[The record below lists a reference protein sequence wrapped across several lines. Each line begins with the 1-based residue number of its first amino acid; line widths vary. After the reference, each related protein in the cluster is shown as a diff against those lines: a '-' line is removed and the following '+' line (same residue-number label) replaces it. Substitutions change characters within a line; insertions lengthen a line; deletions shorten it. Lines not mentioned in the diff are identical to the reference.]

1 MRRGESI
8 STSRPSRRLSQ
19 VEKLIWAPPQYATL
33 SRMTPLQWFKAQS
46 SAIGFSCVCGLATLA
61 LPTSTVFAQA
71 AATASSRAPS
81 DAPSSVPSIDQALEA
96 QTASGPALSPDGQ
109 RVVYEVSRTNWKTNA
124 FERDLWI
131 ADRAGKAHLLT
142 SKVKSS
148 SGAQWSPDG
157 RWIAFS
163 SDRPGQVA
171 ETKADT
177 KQIYVIDPTGGE
189 ARQVTKLEDGVDG
202 YEWAPDSKTIAFTT
216 KDPLSK
222 AQKDRVERYG
232 EYTVVDG
239 DERMMHLW
247 TVDVTAAPVAAPAT
261 EAPAAENDQAA
272 KSAAAKTPPFGV
284 PEAHR
289 LTEGDEFSVEGF
301 SWSKDGTKI
310 AFAAS
315 KDGELKNG
323 GTTTIYVVS
332 VADKKVTKL
341 VTTPGPNTDPHFS
354 PDGSEVAFETA
365 DGAQYFFYANQKIA
379 VVPVTGGKPHV
390 VSGTFDEDVHL
401 FEWTDR
407 GIYFGALKKTAS
419 HLYRLN
425 VATAAVEQVTHPDDL
440 MANSASF
447 TKDFSEVAYV
457 AARPNTGS
465 EIYIAATT
473 RATPAIQVTHLT
485 DRMKVYT
492 LARREVVSWKSG
504 DGTTIEGI
512 LMKPADFDAKK
523 KYPLLVVIHGGP
535 TGIDRPNVSPDRYY
549 PVEQFVAKGAL
560 VLRPNYRGSAGYGAA
575 FRALNVRN
583 LGVGDYA
590 DVISGVD
597 YLIAQGY
604 VDKDRV
610 GSMGWSEGGYIS
622 AFITTSSD
630 RFKAVSVGAGISDW
644 MTYYVNTDITPF
656 TRQYLKS
663 TPWED
668 PEIYRKASPIS
679 YIAKAKTPTL
689 IQQGD
694 RDKRVP
700 VPDSFELRQALEDKG
715 VPVKMV
721 LYHGFGH
728 PIDKPKQQRAVMEEN
743 LHWFEHYIWGEPFVD
758 GVGPGAAPFAIVR

>member
-1 MRRGESI
+1 MTRHFCF
-8 STSRPSRRLSQ
+8 PSR
-19 VEKLIWAPPQYATL
+19 I
-33 SRMTPLQWFKAQS
+33 
-46 SAIGFSCVCGLATLA
+46 
-61 LPTSTVFAQA
+61 A
-71 AATASSRAPS
+71 AAFSLCAFGLVLSSSIARTAVAQTAASG
-81 DAPSSVPSIDQALEA
+81 VPSIDQALEA
-96 QTASGPALSPDGQ
+96 QTASGAALSPDGQ
-109 RVVYEVSRTNWKTNA
+109 RVVYEVSRTNWKDNA

-131 ADRAGKAHLLT
+131 ADRAGNTHLLT
-142 SKVKSS
+142 AQVKSS
-148 SGAQWSPDG
+148 SGAKWSPDG
-157 RWIAFS
+157 RWIAFA
-163 SDRPGQVA
+163 SDRSGQVA
-171 ETKADT
+171 ETKADSR
-177 KQIYVIDPTGGE
+177 QIYVIDPTGGE
-189 ARQVTKLEDGVDG
+189 ARQVTKLEDGIDG
-202 YEWAPDSKTIAFTT
+202 FEWARDSKTIAFTT

-232 EYTVVDG
+232 EYSVIDG
-239 DERMMHLW
+239 DERMTHLW
-247 TVDVTAAPVAAPAT
+247 TVDVTAAPVAAPDKDKKPSSSA
-261 EAPAAENDQAA
+261 D
-272 KSAAAKTPPFGV
+272 AAAAPFGV

-289 LTEGDEFSVEGF
+289 LTEGDGFSVQGL
-301 SWSKDGTKI
+301 SWSKDGSKI

-323 GTTTIYVVS
+323 GTTTVYVVS

-341 VTTPGPNTDPHFS
+341 VTTPGPNSDPHFS
-354 PDGSEVAFETA
+354 PDGTEVAFVTA

-379 VVPVTGGKPHV
+379 VVPAAGGKPRV
-390 VSGTFDEDVHL
+390 VSGSFDEDARL
-401 FEWTDR
+401 LEWSEG
-407 GIYFGALKKTAS
+407 GIYFGALKKTAA

-425 VATAAVEQVTHPDDL
+425 VATGAVEQVTHPDDVV
-440 MANSASF
+440 ANGFSF
-447 TKDFSEVAYV
+447 SKDFSQVAYR
-457 AARPNTGS
+457 AAGPNASG
-465 EIYIAATT
+465 EIYVASTSGNGAAV
-473 RATPAIQVTHLT
+473 PVTHLS
-485 DRMKVYT
+485 DAMKPYT

-504 DGTTIEGI
+504 DGATIEGI
-512 LMKPADFDAKK
+512 LDKPANFDPKK

-535 TGIDRPNVSPDRYY
+535 TGVDQPVVNPDRYY
-549 PVEQFVAKGAL
+549 PVEQFVEKGAL

-597 YLIAQGY
+597 YLIGQGF

-656 TRQYLKS
+656 TRQYLKG
-663 TPWED
+663 TPWDD
-668 PEIYRKASPIS
+668 PEVYKKTSPIS

-743 LHWFEHYIWGEPFVD
+743 LHWFGHYIWGEPFVD
-758 GVGPGAAPFAIVR
+758 GVGPGAAPVATK

>member
-1 MRRGESI
+1 M
-8 STSRPSRRLSQ
+8 LS
-19 VEKLIWAPPQYATL
+19 
-33 SRMTPLQWFKAQS
+33 PLTAGT
-46 SAIGFSCVCGLATLA
+46 AV
-61 LPTSTVFAQA
+61 AQA
-71 AATASSRAPS
+71 TAA
-81 DAPSSVPSIDQALEA
+81 SSVPSIDQALEA
-96 QTASGPALSPDGQ
+96 QTASGAALSPDGQ
-109 RVVYEVSRTNWKTNA
+109 RVVYEVSRTNWKDNA

-131 ADRAGKAHLLT
+131 ADRDGQHAHLLT
-142 SKVKSS
+142 AQVKSS
-148 SGAQWSPDG
+148 TGARWSPDG
-157 RWIAFS
+157 RWIAFA

-171 ETKADT
+171 ETKADSR
-177 KQIYVIDPTGGE
+177 QIYVIDPMGGE
-189 ARQVTKLEDGVDG
+189 ARQMTKLEDGVDG
-202 YEWAPDSKTIAFTT
+202 YEWGPDSKTIAFTT

-232 EYTVVDG
+232 EYTVIDG
-239 DERMMHLW
+239 DEQMTHLW
-247 TVDVTAAPVAAPAT
+247 TVDVTAAPVAPPAKDAKEKPST
-261 EAPAAENDQAA
+261 AASGASS
-272 KSAAAKTPPFGV
+272 SAAPTPPFGV

-289 LTEGDEFSVEGF
+289 LTEGDQFSVQDF

-315 KDGELKNG
+315 KNGELKNG
-323 GTTTIYVVS
+323 GTATVYVIS

-341 VTTPGPNTDPHFS
+341 VTTPGPHTDPHFS
-354 PDGSEVAFETA
+354 PDGTQVAFVTA

-379 VVPVTGGKPHV
+379 VVPVTGGHPKV
-390 VSGTFDEDVHL
+390 VSGSFDEDAHL
-401 FEWTDR
+401 LDWSEG
-407 GIYFGALKKTAS
+407 GIYFSALKKTAG

-425 VATAAVEQVTHPDDL
+425 VATGAVEQVTHPDDVV
-440 MANSASF
+440 ANGFSF
-447 TKDFSEVAYV
+447 SKDFRQVAYG
-457 AARPNTGS
+457 AAMPNMGG
-465 EIYIAATT
+465 EIYIASTSGDGA
-473 RATPAIQVTHLT
+473 AIRVTHL
-485 DRMKVYT
+485 DDSMKAYT
-492 LARREVVSWKSG
+492 LARREVVRWKSG
-504 DGTTIEGI
+504 DGATVEGV
-512 LMKPADFDAKK
+512 LVKPADFDPKK

-535 TGIDRPNVSPDRYY
+535 TGIDRPNISPDRYY

-560 VLRPNYRGSAGYGAA
+560 VLRPNYRGSAGYGGA

-597 YLIAQGY
+597 SLIAQGF

-656 TRQYLKS
+656 TRQYLKA
-663 TPWED
+663 TPWDD
-668 PEIYRKASPIS
+668 PEIYKKTSPIT

-743 LHWFEHYIWGEPFVD
+743 LHWFGHYIWGEPFAD
-758 GVGPGAAPFAIVR
+758 GVGPGAAPVIK

>member
-1 MRRGESI
+1 
-8 STSRPSRRLSQ
+8 
-19 VEKLIWAPPQYATL
+19 
-33 SRMTPLQWFKAQS
+33 MTPAQWFKEQFP
-46 SAIGFSCVCGLATLA
+46 AIAVSCLCGLALLL
-61 LPTSTVFAQA
+61 LPTRLAFAQTPEPA
-71 AATASSRAPS
+71 A
-81 DAPSSVPSIDQALEA
+81 SSVPSIDQALEA
-96 QTASGPALSPDGQ
+96 QTASGAALSPDGQ
-109 RVVYEVSRTNWKTNA
+109 HVVYEVSRTNWKTDA

-131 ADRAGKAHLLT
+131 VDRAGNTHLLT
-142 SKVKSS
+142 AQVKSS
-148 SGAQWSPDG
+148 SGARWSPDG
-157 RWIAFS
+157 RWIAFG
-163 SDRPGQVA
+163 SDRPGQIA

-177 KQIYVIDPTGGE
+177 RQIYVIDPMGGE
-189 ARQVTKLEDGVDG
+189 ARQVTKLDDGVDG
-202 YEWAPDSKTIAFTT
+202 FEWASDSKTIAFTT

-222 AQKDRVERYG
+222 VQKDRAERYG
-232 EYTVVDG
+232 DYTVVDG
-239 DERMMHLW
+239 DERMAHLW
-247 TVDVTAAPVAAPAT
+247 TVDVTAPVVAAPTTSKDSTSTAT
-261 EAPAAENDQAA
+261 AA
-272 KSAAAKTPPFGV
+272 PPFGV

-289 LTEGDEFSVEGF
+289 LTEGNEFSVLGF
-301 SWSKDGTKI
+301 SWSKDGTKV

-315 KDGELKNG
+315 RDGELKNG

-341 VTTPGPNTDPHFS
+341 VTTPGPNDDPHFS
-354 PDGSEVAFETA
+354 PDGTQVAFVTA

-379 VVPVTGGKPHV
+379 VVPVTGGQPKV
-390 VSGTFDEDVHL
+390 VSGSFDEDAHL
-401 FEWTDR
+401 FEWSEK

-425 VATAAVEQVTHPDDL
+425 IASGAVEQVTHPDDL
-440 MANSASF
+440 MANGASF
-447 TKDFSEVAYV
+447 TKDFSEVAYT
-457 AARPNTGS
+457 AAMPNTGS
-465 EIYIAATT
+465 EIYVASTT
-473 RATPAIQVTHLT
+473 GTEAPIRVTHLT
-485 DRMKVYT
+485 DAMKPYT

-504 DGTTIEGI
+504 DGATIEGI
-512 LMKPADFDAKK
+512 LEKPANFDPKK

-535 TGIDRPNVSPDRYY
+535 TGIDRPNVNPDRYY

-597 YLIAQGY
+597 YLIAQGF

-630 RFKAVSVGAGISDW
+630 RFRAVSVGAGISDW

-656 TRQYLKS
+656 TRQYLKA
-663 TPWED
+663 TPWDD
-668 PEIYRKASPIS
+668 PEIYRKTSPIT
-679 YIAKAKTPTL
+679 YVAKAKTPTL

-743 LHWFEHYIWGEPFVD
+743 LHWFGHYIWGEPFVD
-758 GVGPGAAPFAIVR
+758 GVGPGAAPVASAK

>member
-1 MRRGESI
+1 MVVLRRC
-8 STSRPSRRLSQ
+8 
-19 VEKLIWAPPQYATL
+19 ATL
-33 SRMTPLQWFKAQS
+33 SRMTPVPWFKVQF
-46 SAIGFSCVCGLATLA
+46 SAIGVSCLFGLALLSFPARLVLA
-61 LPTSTVFAQA
+61 QTATPA
-71 AATASSRAPS
+71 AP
-81 DAPSSVPSIDQALEA
+81 SVPSIDQALEF
-96 QTASGPALSPDGQ
+96 QVASGPALSPDGQ
-109 RVVYEVSRTNWKTNA
+109 RVVYEVSRTNWKDNA

-131 ADRAGKAHLLT
+131 ADRAGNTHLLT
-142 SKVKSS
+142 SQVKSS
-148 SGAQWSPDG
+148 SGARWSPDG
-157 RWIAFS
+157 RWIAFT
-163 SDRPGQVA
+163 SDRPGQVP
-171 ETKADT
+171 ETKADSR
-177 KQIYVIDPTGGE
+177 QIYVIDPTGGE
-189 ARQVTKLEDGVDG
+189 ARQVTKLDDGVDG
-202 YEWAPDSKTIAFTT
+202 FEWAPDSKTIAFTT

-239 DERMMHLW
+239 DERMTHLW
-247 TVDVTAAPVAAPAT
+247 MVDVTAAPVAAPAKDKSPT
-261 EAPAAENDQAA
+261 ST
-272 KSAAAKTPPFGV
+272 SAAPPFGV

-289 LTEGDEFSVEGF
+289 LTEGDEFSVQGF
-301 SWSKDGTKI
+301 SWSKDGAKI

-323 GTTTIYVVS
+323 GTTTVYVVS

-354 PDGSEVAFETA
+354 PDGTEVAFVTA

-379 VVPVTGGKPHV
+379 VVPVAGGKPRV
-390 VSGTFDEDVHL
+390 VSGSFDEDAGL
-401 FEWTDR
+401 LDWSEK
-407 GIYFGALKKTAS
+407 GIYFAALKKTAR
-419 HLYRLN
+419 HLYLLN
-425 VATAAVEQVTHPDDL
+425 AATGAVVQVTHPDDVL
-440 MANSASF
+440 ANGFSF
-447 TKDFSEVAYV
+447 SKDFSQVAYR
-457 AARPNTGS
+457 AAAPNTGA
-465 EIYIAATT
+465 EIYVASTAGSGNADQI
-473 RATPAIQVTHLT
+473 THLC
-485 DRMKVYT
+485 DAMKPYT
-492 LARREVVSWKSG
+492 LARREVVHWKSG
-504 DGTTIEGI
+504 DGTTVEGV
-512 LMKPADFDAKK
+512 LDKPVNFDPKK

-535 TGIDRPNVSPDRYY
+535 TGVDQPVVNPDRYY

-597 YLIAQGY
+597 YLIAQGF

-656 TRQYLKS
+656 TRQYLKA
-663 TPWED
+663 TPWDD
-668 PEIYRKASPIS
+668 PEIYKKTSPIT

-743 LHWFEHYIWGEPFVD
+743 LHWFGHYIWGEPFVD
-758 GVGPGAAPFAIVR
+758 GVGPGAAPVATK

>member
-1 MRRGESI
+1 
-8 STSRPSRRLSQ
+8 
-19 VEKLIWAPPQYATL
+19 
-33 SRMTPLQWFKAQS
+33 MTPQRWFQMQLSVAS
-46 SAIGFSCVCGLATLA
+46 VCFLGGLALVLLPVRVGLA
-61 LPTSTVFAQA
+61 QTAAPAAST
-71 AATASSRAPS
+71 
-81 DAPSSVPSIDQALEA
+81 VPSIDQALEA
-96 QTASGPALSPDGQ
+96 ATASGAALSPDGQ
-109 RVVYEVSRTNWKTNA
+109 RVVYEVSRTNWKDNA

-131 ADRAGKAHLLT
+131 SDRAGNTHLLT
-142 SKVKSS
+142 AQVKSS
-148 SGAQWSPDG
+148 SGARWSPDG
-157 RWIAFS
+157 RWVAFV

-171 ETKADT
+171 ETKADSR
-177 KQIYVIDPTGGE
+177 QVYVIDPMGGE

-202 YEWAPDSKTIAFTT
+202 FEWGPDSKTIAFTT
-216 KDPLSK
+216 NDPLSK

-232 EYTVVDG
+232 EYTVIDG
-239 DERMMHLW
+239 DERMTHLW
-247 TVDVTAAPVAAPAT
+247 TVDVTATPVAAPAKDKKPS
-261 EAPAAENDQAA
+261 ASDAA
-272 KSAAAKTPPFGV
+272 STPPFGV

-289 LTEGDEFSVEGF
+289 LTEGDEFSVSGF
-301 SWSKDGTKI
+301 SWSRDGSKI
-310 AFAAS
+310 AFDAS

-323 GTTTIYVVS
+323 GTSTVYVVS

-341 VTTPGPNTDPHFS
+341 VTTPGPNSDPHFS
-354 PDGSEVAFETA
+354 PDGTQVVFVTA

-379 VVPVTGGKPHV
+379 VVPVAGGTARV
-390 VSGTFDEDVHL
+390 VSGTFDEDARL
-401 FEWTDR
+401 LDWSES
-407 GIYFGALKKTAS
+407 GIYFGALKKTAA

-425 VATAAVEQVTHPDDL
+425 AATGAVEQVTHPDDVV
-440 MANSASF
+440 ANGFSF
-447 TKDFSEVAYV
+447 SKDFGQVAYRAAMPNTAAEIYV
-457 AARPNTGS
+457 AATSGDG
-465 EIYIAATT
+465 AAV
-473 RATPAIQVTHLT
+473 RVTHLS
-485 DRMKVYT
+485 DGLKPYT

-504 DGTTIEGI
+504 DGTTIEGV
-512 LMKPADFDAKK
+512 LDKPANFNPKK

-535 TGIDRPNVSPDRYY
+535 TGVDQPVVNADRYY

-597 YLIAQGY
+597 YLIAQGF

-656 TRQYLKS
+656 TRQYLKA
-663 TPWED
+663 TPWDD
-668 PEIYRKASPIS
+668 PEVYKKTSPIS
-679 YIAKAKTPTL
+679 YVAKAKTPTL

-700 VPDSFELRQALEDKG
+700 VPDSFELHQALVDKG

-758 GVGPGAAPFAIVR
+758 GVGPGAAPVATK

>member
-1 MRRGESI
+1 
-8 STSRPSRRLSQ
+8 
-19 VEKLIWAPPQYATL
+19 
-33 SRMTPLQWFKAQS
+33 MTPHYGWKLLFAACVSGFALSFFNVPAAVGQTVAGA
-46 SAIGFSCVCGLATLA
+46 SAGVPTIGQA
-61 LPTSTVFAQA
+61 LEF
-71 AATASSRAPS
+71 ATASGA
-81 DAPSSVPSIDQALEA
+81 
-96 QTASGPALSPDGQ
+96 ALSPDGQ
-109 RVVYEVSRTNWKTNA
+109 RVVYEVSRTNWKDNA

-131 ADRAGKAHLLT
+131 SDRAGNTHLLT
-142 SKVKSS
+142 AQVKSS
-148 SGAQWSPDG
+148 SGARWSPNG
-157 RWIAFS
+157 KWVAFA

-177 KQIYVIDPTGGE
+177 RQIYVIDPMGGE

-202 YEWAPDSKTIAFTT
+202 YEWGPDSKTIAFTT
-216 KDPLSK
+216 KDPQSK

-232 EYTVVDG
+232 EYTVIDG
-239 DERMMHLW
+239 DERMTHLW
-247 TVDVTAAPVAAPAT
+247 TVDVTAAPVTAPAKDKKPSSD
-261 EAPAAENDQAA
+261 AVV
-272 KSAAAKTPPFGV
+272 PPFGV

-289 LTEGDEFSVEGF
+289 LTEGDGFSVDGF
-301 SWSKDGTKI
+301 SWSPDGTKI
-310 AFAAS
+310 AFDAS

-323 GTTTIYVVS
+323 GTSTVYVIS
-332 VADKKVTKL
+332 IGDKKVTKL
-341 VTTPGPNTDPHFS
+341 VTTPGPNSDPHFS
-354 PDGSEVAFETA
+354 PDGTQVAFVTA

-379 VVPVTGGKPHV
+379 VVPVTGGKPRV
-390 VSGTFDEDVHL
+390 VSGSFDEDAHL
-401 FEWTDR
+401 FEWSEK
-407 GIYFGALKKTAS
+407 GIYFGALKKTSS

-425 VATAAVEQVTHPDDL
+425 AATGAVDQVSHPDDV
-440 MANSASF
+440 MANGASF
-447 TKDFSEVAYV
+447 AKDFGEVAYT

-465 EIYIAATT
+465 EIYIASTT
-473 RATPAIQVTHLT
+473 GSGAAVRVTHLT
-485 DRMKVYT
+485 DAMKQYT

-504 DGTTIEGI
+504 DGTTVEGI
-512 LMKPADFDAKK
+512 LEKPADFDAKK

-560 VLRPNYRGSAGYGAA
+560 VLRPNYRGSAGYGGA

-597 YLIAQGY
+597 YLISQGF
-604 VDKDRV
+604 VDKDRA

-656 TRQYLKS
+656 TQQYLKA
-663 TPWED
+663 TPWDD
-668 PEIYRKASPIS
+668 PEIYKKTSPITYVS
-679 YIAKAKTPTL
+679 KAKTPTL

-758 GVGPGAAPFAIVR
+758 GVGPGAAPVATK

>member
-1 MRRGESI
+1 
-8 STSRPSRRLSQ
+8 
-19 VEKLIWAPPQYATL
+19 
-33 SRMTPLQWFKAQS
+33 MTPYQWFKAQIS
-46 SAIGFSCVCGLATLA
+46 VIGLGCFFGLATLA
-61 LPTSTVFAQA
+61 LPARVAFAQA
-71 AATASSRAPS
+71 SATSS
-81 DAPSSVPSIDQALEA
+81 SSVPSIDQALEM
-96 QTASGPALSPDGQ
+96 QTASGAALSPDGQ
-109 RVVYEVSRTNWKTNA
+109 RVVYEVSRTNWKSNA

-131 ADRAGKAHLLT
+131 ADRAGNTHLLT
-142 SKVKSS
+142 AQEKSS
-148 SGAQWSPDG
+148 SGARWSPDG
-157 RWIAFS
+157 RWVAFV
-163 SDRPGQVA
+163 SDRPGQIA
-171 ETKADT
+171 ETKADS

-189 ARQVTKLEDGVDG
+189 ARQVTKLDDGVDG
-202 YEWAPDSKTIAFTT
+202 FEWAPDSKTIAFTT

-222 AQKDRVERYG
+222 AQKDREERYG
-232 EYTVVDG
+232 EYTVIDG
-239 DERMMHLW
+239 DARMTHLW
-247 TVDVTAAPVAAPAT
+247 TVDVTAAPVVAPAKEKSPT
-261 EAPAAENDQAA
+261 STSATPA
-272 KSAAAKTPPFGV
+272 PPFGV

-289 LTEGDEFSVEGF
+289 LTEGDAFSVQGF
-301 SWSKDGTKI
+301 SWSKDGAKI

-323 GTTTIYVVS
+323 GTTTVYVVA

-354 PDGSEVAFETA
+354 PDGNEVAFVTA

-379 VVPVTGGKPHV
+379 VVPVAGGKPHV
-390 VSGTFDEDVHL
+390 VSGPFDEDARL
-401 FEWTDR
+401 LDWSEK
-407 GIYFGALKKTAS
+407 GIYFAALKKTAA
-419 HLYRLN
+419 HLYVLN
-425 VATAAVEQVTHPDDL
+425 VATGAAEQVTHPDDVV
-440 MANSASF
+440 ANGFSF
-447 TKDFSEVAYV
+447 SKDFSQVAYS
-457 AARPNTGS
+457 AARPNTGGD
-465 EIYIAATT
+465 IYIASTT
-473 RATPAIQVTHLT
+473 ESSPAARVTHL
-485 DRMKVYT
+485 DDAMKPYT
-492 LARREVVSWKSG
+492 LARREVVRWKSG
-504 DGTTIEGI
+504 DGAIVEGI
-512 LMKPADFDAKK
+512 LVKPADFDPKK

-535 TGIDRPNVSPDRYY
+535 TGIDRPNIAPDRYY

-656 TRQYLKS
+656 TRQYLKA
-663 TPWED
+663 TPWDD
-668 PEIYRKASPIS
+668 PEIYRKTSPIT

-758 GVGPGAAPFAIVR
+758 GVGPGAAPVGSK

>member
-1 MRRGESI
+1 
-8 STSRPSRRLSQ
+8 
-19 VEKLIWAPPQYATL
+19 
-33 SRMTPLQWFKAQS
+33 MTPPSYFLARIAAAFSLCAFGLMLFSLTPGTVVAQT
-46 SAIGFSCVCGLATLA
+46 AA
-61 LPTSTVFAQA
+61 A
-71 AATASSRAPS
+71 AAT
-81 DAPSSVPSIDQALEA
+81 SVPSIDQALEA
-96 QTASGPALSPDGQ
+96 QTASGAALSPDGQ
-109 RVVYEVSRTNWKTNA
+109 RVVYEVSRTNWKDNA

-131 ADRAGKAHLLT
+131 ADRAGNTHLLT
-142 SKVKSS
+142 AQVKSS
-148 SGAQWSPDG
+148 SGAKWSPDG
-157 RWIAFS
+157 RWIAFA
-163 SDRPGQVA
+163 SDRPGQAA
-171 ETKADT
+171 ETKTDSR
-177 KQIYVIDPTGGE
+177 QIYVIDPMGGE
-189 ARQVTKLEDGVDG
+189 ARQVTKLDDGVDG
-202 YEWAPDSKTIAFTT
+202 FEWGPDSKTIGFTT

-232 EYTVVDG
+232 EYSVIDG
-239 DERMMHLW
+239 DERMTHIW
-247 TVDVTAAPVAAPAT
+247 TVDVTAAPVAAPAKDKK
-261 EAPAAENDQAA
+261 ASSDAVV
-272 KSAAAKTPPFGV
+272 PPFGV

-289 LTEGDEFSVEGF
+289 LTEGDGFSVQGF
-301 SWSKDGTKI
+301 SWSKDGAKI
-310 AFAAS
+310 AFDAS

-323 GTTTIYVVS
+323 GTTTVYVVS

-341 VTTPGPNTDPHFS
+341 VTTPGPNSDPHFS
-354 PDGSEVAFETA
+354 PDGTQVAFVTA

-379 VVPVTGGKPHV
+379 VVPAAGGKPRV
-390 VSGTFDEDVHL
+390 VSGSFDEDARL
-401 FEWTDR
+401 LEWSES
-407 GIYFGALKKTAS
+407 GIYFAALKKTAA

-425 VATAAVEQVTHPDDL
+425 AATGAVEQVTHPDDVV
-440 MANSASF
+440 ANGFSF
-447 TKDFSEVAYV
+447 SKDFSQVAYR
-457 AARPNTGS
+457 AAAPNSGG
-465 EIYIAATT
+465 EIYVASTNGDGAA
-473 RATPAIQVTHLT
+473 APVTHLS
-485 DRMKVYT
+485 DAMKPYT

-504 DGTTIEGI
+504 DGATIEGV
-512 LMKPADFDAKK
+512 LDKPANFDPKK

-535 TGIDRPNVSPDRYY
+535 TGVDQPVVNPDRYY
-549 PVEQFVAKGAL
+549 PVEQFVEKGAL

-597 YLIAQGY
+597 YLIAQGF

-656 TRQYLKS
+656 TRQYLKG
-663 TPWED
+663 TPWDD
-668 PEIYRKASPIS
+668 PEVYKKTSPIS

-694 RDKRVP
+694 RDKR
-700 VPDSFELRQALEDKG
+700 

-743 LHWFEHYIWGEPFVD
+743 LHWFGHYIWGEAFVD
-758 GVGPGAAPFAIVR
+758 GVGPGAAPIATK

>member
-1 MRRGESI
+1 M
-8 STSRPSRRLSQ
+8 
-19 VEKLIWAPPQYATL
+19 YACCL
-33 SRMTPLQWFKAQS
+33 
-46 SAIGFSCVCGLATLA
+46 CGLVLSSLTARDSLA
-61 LPTSTVFAQA
+61 QTAGSTA
-71 AATASSRAPS
+71 
-81 DAPSSVPSIDQALEA
+81 SSVPSIDQALAA
-96 QTASGPALSPDGQ
+96 QTASGAALSPDGQ
-109 RVVYEVSRTNWKTNA
+109 RVVYEVSRTNWKSDA

-131 ADRAGKAHLLT
+131 ADRAGNTHLLT
-142 SKVKSS
+142 SQVKSS
-148 SGAQWSPDG
+148 SGARWSPDG
-157 RWIAFS
+157 KWIAFA

-177 KQIYVIDPTGGE
+177 RQIYVIDPMGGE
-189 ARQVTKLEDGVDG
+189 ARQVTKLDDGVDG
-202 YEWAPDSKTIAFTT
+202 YEWGADSKTIAFTT
-216 KDPLSK
+216 KDPQSK

-232 EYTVVDG
+232 EYTVIDG
-239 DERMMHLW
+239 DEQMTHLW
-247 TVDVTAAPVAAPAT
+247 TVDVTAAPVAAPTTSKPPASAT
-261 EAPAAENDQAA
+261 TA
-272 KSAAAKTPPFGV
+272 PPFGV

-289 LTEGDEFSVEGF
+289 LTEGDEFSVLGF

-310 AFAAS
+310 AFDAS
-315 KDGELKNG
+315 KDSELKNG
-323 GTTTIYVVS
+323 GTTTVYVVS

-341 VTTPGPNTDPHFS
+341 VTTPGPHTDPHFS
-354 PDGSEVAFETA
+354 PDGTQVAFVTA

-379 VVPVTGGKPHV
+379 IVPVTGGQPKV
-390 VSGTFDEDVHL
+390 VSGTFDEDARL
-401 FEWTDR
+401 LDWSEN
-407 GIYFGALKKTAS
+407 GIYFAALKKTAG

-425 VATAAVEQVTHPDDL
+425 VSTGAAEQVTHPDDAV
-440 MANSASF
+440 ANGFSF
-447 TKDFSEVAYV
+447 SKDFGQVAYR
-457 AARPNTGS
+457 AAMPNTGG
-465 EIYIAATT
+465 EIYLASTTGNSSAA
-473 RATPAIQVTHLT
+473 QLTHLS
-485 DRMKVYT
+485 DAMKPYT

-504 DGTTIEGI
+504 DGTTVEGI
-512 LMKPADFDAKK
+512 LEKPANFDPKK
-523 KYPLLVVIHGGP
+523 RYPLLVVIHGGP
-535 TGIDRPNVSPDRYY
+535 TGVDQPVVNPDRYY

-560 VLRPNYRGSAGYGAA
+560 VLRPNYRGSAGYGGA

-590 DVISGVD
+590 DVICGVD
-597 YLIAQGY
+597 YLIAQGF

-656 TRQYLKS
+656 TRQYLKA
-663 TPWED
+663 TPWDD
-668 PEIYRKASPIS
+668 PEIYKKTSPIS
-679 YIAKAKTPTL
+679 YISKAKTPTL

-743 LHWFEHYIWGEPFVD
+743 LHWFGHYIWGEPFVD
-758 GVGPGAAPFAIVR
+758 GVGPGAAPVNTK

>member
-1 MRRGESI
+1 MVLLAA
-8 STSRPSRRLSQ
+8 RPAFGQ
-19 VEKLIWAPPQYATL
+19 
-33 SRMTPLQWFKAQS
+33 
-46 SAIGFSCVCGLATLA
+46 AI
-61 LPTSTVFAQA
+61 P
-71 AATASSRAPS
+71 R
-81 DAPSSVPSIDQALEA
+81 VPSIDQALEM

-109 RVVYEVSRTNWKTNA
+109 HVVYEVSRTNWKTDA

-131 ADRAGKAHLLT
+131 ADRVGNSHLL
-142 SKVKSS
+142 SAQVKSS
-148 SGAQWSPDG
+148 SGARWSPDG
-157 RWIAFS
+157 RWIAFA
-163 SDRPGQVA
+163 SDRPGQIA
-171 ETKADT
+171 ETKADSR
-177 KQIYVIDPTGGE
+177 QIYVIDPMGGE

-202 YEWAPDSKTIAFTT
+202 YEWGPDSKTIAFTT

-232 EYTVVDG
+232 EYTVIDG
-239 DERMMHLW
+239 DEQMTHLW
-247 TVDVTAAPVAAPAT
+247 TVDVTAEPVAAPAKDKT
-261 EAPAAENDQAA
+261 PPSSSATPA
-272 KSAAAKTPPFGV
+272 PPFGV

-289 LTEGDEFSVEGF
+289 LTEGDEFSVQGF
-301 SWSKDGTKI
+301 SWSKDGSKI

-323 GTTTIYVVS
+323 GTTTVYVVS

-354 PDGSEVAFETA
+354 PDGTQVAFVTA
-365 DGAQYFFYANQKIA
+365 DGAKYFFFANQKIA
-379 VVPVTGGKPHV
+379 VVPVGGGQPKV
-390 VSGTFDEDVHL
+390 VSGSFDEDARL
-401 FEWTDR
+401 LDWSEK
-407 GIYFGALKKTAS
+407 GIYFAALKKTAG

-425 VATAAVEQVTHPDDL
+425 VATGVAEQVTHPDDVV
-440 MANSASF
+440 ANGFSF
-447 TKDFSEVAYV
+447 SKDFSEVAYR
-457 AARPNTGS
+457 AATPNSGG
-465 EIYIAATT
+465 EIYVASTMGSG
-473 RATPAIQVTHLT
+473 PAVRVTHL
-485 DRMKVYT
+485 DDAMKPYT

-504 DGTTIEGI
+504 DGAKIEGV
-512 LMKPADFDAKK
+512 LLKPADFDPKK

-535 TGIDRPNVSPDRYY
+535 TGVDQPVVNPDRYY
-549 PVEQFVAKGAL
+549 PIEMFVAKGAL

-597 YLIAQGY
+597 YLIARGF

-656 TRQYLKS
+656 TRQYLKA
-663 TPWED
+663 TPWDD
-668 PEIYRKASPIS
+668 PEIYKKTSPIS
-679 YIAKAKTPTL
+679 YISKAKTPTL

-758 GVGPGAAPFAIVR
+758 GVGPGAAPVATK

>member
-1 MRRGESI
+1 
-8 STSRPSRRLSQ
+8 
-19 VEKLIWAPPQYATL
+19 
-33 SRMTPLQWFKAQS
+33 MTPHQWFKTRIS
-46 SAIGFSCVCGLATLA
+46 VVGLSCVYGLATLA
-61 LPTSTVFAQA
+61 LLAGVAFAQA
-71 AATASSRAPS
+71 PATAS
-81 DAPSSVPSIDQALEA
+81 SSVPSIDQALEA
-96 QTASGPALSPDGQ
+96 QTASGAALSPDGQ
-109 RVVYEVSRTNWKTNA
+109 RVVYEVSRTNWKDNA

-131 ADRAGKAHLLT
+131 ADRAGSTHLLT
-142 SKVKSS
+142 AQEKSS
-148 SGAQWSPDG
+148 SGAKWSPDG
-157 RWIAFS
+157 RWVAFV
-163 SDRPGQVA
+163 SDRPAQIA
-171 ETKADT
+171 ETKADS

-189 ARQVTKLEDGVDG
+189 ARQVTKLDDGVDG
-202 YEWAPDSKTIAFTT
+202 FEWAPDSKTIAFTT
-216 KDPLSK
+216 KDPQSK

-239 DERMMHLW
+239 DERMTHLW
-247 TVDVTAAPVAAPAT
+247 TMDVTAAPVAAPAKDKSPT
-261 EAPAAENDQAA
+261 PASAAPA
-272 KSAAAKTPPFGV
+272 PPFGV

-289 LTEGDEFSVEGF
+289 LTEGDGFSVQGF
-301 SWSKDGTKI
+301 SWSKDGSKI

-315 KDGELKNG
+315 KNGELKNG
-323 GTTTIYVVS
+323 GTTTVYVVTL
-332 VADKKVTKL
+332 ADKKVTKL
-341 VTTPGPNTDPHFS
+341 VTTPGPNNDPHFS
-354 PDGSEVAFETA
+354 PDGSEVAFVTA

-379 VVPVTGGKPHV
+379 VVPVAGGKPRV
-390 VSGTFDEDVHL
+390 VSGSFDEDARL
-401 FEWTDR
+401 LDWSEK
-407 GIYFGALKKTAS
+407 GIYFAALKKTAA
-419 HLYRLN
+419 HLYLLN
-425 VATAAVEQVTHPDDL
+425 VTTGAVEQVTHPDDVV
-440 MANSASF
+440 ANGFSF
-447 TKDFSEVAYV
+447 SKDFSQVAYS
-457 AARPNTGS
+457 AARPNTGGD
-465 EIYIAATT
+465 IYIASTT
-473 RATPAIQVTHLT
+473 EGSTTARVTHL
-485 DRMKVYT
+485 DDAMKSYT
-492 LARREVVSWKSG
+492 LARREAVRWKSG
-504 DGTTIEGI
+504 DGASVEGI
-512 LMKPADFDAKK
+512 LVKPADFDPKK

-535 TGIDRPNVSPDRYY
+535 TGIDRPTIAPDRYY

-597 YLIAQGY
+597 YLIAQGF

-622 AFITTSSD
+622 AFITASSD

-656 TRQYLKS
+656 TRQYLKA
-663 TPWED
+663 TPWDD
-668 PEIYRKASPIS
+668 PEIYRKTSPIS

-743 LHWFEHYIWGEPFVD
+743 LHWFEHYIWGEPFAD
-758 GVGPGAAPFAIVR
+758 GVGPGAAPVATK

>member
-1 MRRGESI
+1 LIVELRRC
-8 STSRPSRRLSQ
+8 
-19 VEKLIWAPPQYATL
+19 ATL
-33 SRMTPLQWFKAQS
+33 SRMTPHLWFKAQIPVVGAS
-46 SAIGFSCVCGLATLA
+46 CLCGFALLSMPSRLVLA
-61 LPTSTVFAQA
+61 Q
-71 AATASSRAPS
+71 TAPAV
-81 DAPSSVPSIDQALEA
+81 SSVPSIDQALEF
-96 QTASGPALSPDGQ
+96 QVASGPALSPDGQ
-109 RVVYEVSRTNWKTNA
+109 RVVYEVSRTNWKDNA

-131 ADRAGKAHLLT
+131 ADRAGNTHLLT
-142 SKVKSS
+142 AQVKSS
-148 SGAQWSPDG
+148 SGARWSPDG
-157 RWIAFS
+157 RWIAFA
-163 SDRPGQVA
+163 SDRPGQVP
-171 ETKADT
+171 ETKADSR
-177 KQIYVIDPTGGE
+177 QIYVIDPTGGE
-189 ARQVTKLEDGVDG
+189 ARQVTKLDEGVEG
-202 YEWAPDSKTIAFTT
+202 FEWRPDSTTIAFTT

-239 DERMMHLW
+239 DERMTHLW
-247 TVDVTAAPVAAPAT
+247 MVDVTAPPVAAPAKDKSST
-261 EAPAAENDQAA
+261 STST
-272 KSAAAKTPPFGV
+272 SAAPPFGV

-289 LTEGDEFSVEGF
+289 LTEGDEFSVQSF

-310 AFAAS
+310 AFSAS

-323 GTTTIYVVS
+323 GTTTVYVVS
-332 VADKKVTKL
+332 VADKKATKL
-341 VTTPGPNTDPHFS
+341 VTTPGPNNDPHFS
-354 PDGSEVAFETA
+354 PDGTEVAFVTA

-379 VVPVTGGKPHV
+379 VVPVAGGKPRV
-390 VSGTFDEDVHL
+390 VSGSFDEDAGL
-401 FEWTDR
+401 LDWSDK
-407 GIYFGALKKTAS
+407 GIYFAALKKTAR
-419 HLYRLN
+419 HLYLLN
-425 VATAAVEQVTHPDDL
+425 VTTGAVEQVTHPDDVV
-440 MANSASF
+440 AIGFSF
-447 TKDFSEVAYV
+447 SKDFSQVAYRAATPNAV
-457 AARPNTGS
+457 A
-465 EIYIAATT
+465 EIYLASTAGAGPVE
-473 RATPAIQVTHLT
+473 RVTHLSDAMT
-485 DRMKVYT
+485 PYT
-492 LARREVVSWKSG
+492 LARREVVHWKSG
-504 DGTTIEGI
+504 DGATVEGV
-512 LMKPADFDAKK
+512 LDKPVNFDPKK

-535 TGIDRPNVSPDRYY
+535 TGVDQPVVNPDRYY

-590 DVISGVD
+590 DVIAGVD
-597 YLIAQGY
+597 YLIAQGF

-656 TRQYLKS
+656 TRQYLKA
-663 TPWED
+663 TPWDD
-668 PEIYRKASPIS
+668 PEIYKKTSPIS

-694 RDKRVP
+694 RDRRVP

-743 LHWFEHYIWGEPFVD
+743 LHWFGHYIWGEPFVD
-758 GVGPGAAPFAIVR
+758 GVGPGAAPVATK